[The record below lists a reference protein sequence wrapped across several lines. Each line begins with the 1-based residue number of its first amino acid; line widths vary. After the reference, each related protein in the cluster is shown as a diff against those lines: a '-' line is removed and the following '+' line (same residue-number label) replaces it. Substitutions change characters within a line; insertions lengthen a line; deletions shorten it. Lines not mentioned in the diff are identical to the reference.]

1 MRVPILESFNGIV
14 YKDELVS
21 ALKTIGI
28 KVGDT
33 ICIHSEIFNFGK
45 PLLSKDEFLSALL
58 DCFYEVIGKNG
69 TLIMPTFT
77 YSFCKN
83 MIYDKLN
90 SKSTMGVLTEFFRHQ
105 NGVVRTNDPI
115 FSFAI
120 FGDDKNA
127 YLADTP
133 STFSKNCVYDVLKNK
148 NGKIVL
154 FGTQNL
160 GYTFTHYVEEQA
172 NVSYRYFKEFS
183 GILKD
188 ENAKIHEKSIKYFV
202 RHLDKKSEISISKQI
217 KELKESA
224 NFKQVKFANA
234 PITSINSKSYFDD
247 FMRILKANE
256 NALLE
261 E

>member
-1 MRVPILESFNGIV
+1 MKTPILKNQNGPI
-14 YKDELVS
+14 YKDNFIK
-21 ALKTIGI
+21 ALKQINI
-28 KVGDT
+28 KDGDT
-33 ICIHSEIFNFGK
+33 ICVHSEIFNFGK

-58 DCFYEVIGKNG
+58 DCFYEVIGKTG

-133 STFSKNCVYDVLKNK
+133 STFSKKCVYDVLKNK

-172 NVSYRYFKEFS
+172 NVSYRYFKEFN

-188 ENAKIHEKSIKYFV
+188 ENAKMHKKSIMYYV
-202 RHLDKKSEISISKQI
+202 RDLYKN
-217 KELKESA
+217 SA
-224 NFKQVKFANA
+224 TSVEKQVKILKRTGNFQEAFIYNI
-234 PITSINSKSYFDD
+234 PITSINANKYFNDT
-247 FMRILKANE
+247 IKALKQDE

-261 E
+261 V